1 MGPNRGAFAVALL
14 MTLAAAATA
23 RAQPSYPCAQTNENL
38 PNPYRQIFD
47 WASPPRPWSPLNAV
61 AIDPQNNLW
70 AVDRCETDGCVPVV
84 ELGPDGKT
92 LRNFGAGLFI
102 EPHQAA
108 IDKDGN
114 LWVADA
120 AAKNGKGMQV
130 TKLSPDGRVLLKLG
144 KPGEGAGQSGL
155 DIFDSPTGVAGASNG
170 DIYISEGHGEAR
182 PNNSRI
188 MVFTKDGRF
197 IKTFATWGSGDGQL
211 RSPHA
216 IAFDSQDRLY
226 VADRG
231 NSRVAV
237 FDKDGKF
244 LAAWKQFGRPS
255 GVAVDNN
262 DMLYVIDSQSSE
274 NQGAANY
281 NPGCKRGIRV
291 GSVRDGKVQYFIP
304 PPVPPDP
311 KMQPPIGIVV
321 DGNGTI
327 YAASDDQMDIKKYVR
342 EPR

>member
-1 MGPNRGAFAVALL
+1 MHARLTGFAVALI
-14 MTLAAAATA
+14 TTVAAAGMAG
-23 RAQPSYPCAQTNENL
+23 AQPSYPCTQTNDNL
-38 PNPYRQIFD
+38 PNPYRQVAN
-47 WASPPRPWSPLNAV
+47 WASPPRPWSPVNAV
-61 AIDPQNNLW
+61 AVDPDNNLW
-70 AVDRCETDGCVPVV
+70 AVDRCETDGCVPVI

-92 LRNFGAGLFI
+92 RKNFGADLFV

-108 IDKDGN
+108 IDKEGN

-120 AAKNGKGMQV
+120 TPKGMKGMQV

-144 KPGEGAGQSGL
+144 KPGQGAGETGL
-155 DIFDSPTGVAGASNG
+155 DIFDSPTGVAVASTG

-188 MVFTKDGRF
+188 MVFTKDGKF
-197 IKTFATWGSGDGQL
+197 IKTFATLGSGDGQL

-216 IAFDSQDRLY
+216 LAFDSQDRLY

-231 NSRVAV
+231 NSRIAI

-255 GVAVDNN
+255 GLAIDKN
-262 DMLYVIDSQSSE
+262 DILYVADSQSSDMP
-274 NQGAANY
+274 GAANY
-281 NPGCKRGIRV
+281 NPGCRRGIRI
-291 GSVRDGKVQYFIP
+291 GSVKDGKVMYYIP
-304 PPVPPDP
+304 PPVPRDP

-321 DGNGTI
+321 DGNGAI
-327 YAASDDQMDIKKYVR
+327 YAASDDQMDIIKYVKN
-342 EPR
+342 

>member
-1 MGPNRGAFAVALL
+1 MRAGLTGFAIALL
-14 MTLAAAATA
+14 TTAAAGMAS
-23 RAQPSYPCAQTNENL
+23 AQSSYPCTETNDNL
-38 PNPYRQIFD
+38 PNPYRQVEN
-47 WASPPRPWSPLNAV
+47 WSSPPRPWSPVNAV
-61 AIDPQNNLW
+61 AVDPKNNLW
-70 AVDRCETDGCVPVV
+70 AADRCETDGCVPVI

-92 LRNFGAGLFI
+92 MKNFGAGLFV

-120 AAKNGKGMQV
+120 TAKGMKGMQV

-144 KPGEGAGQSGL
+144 KAGQGAGQTGL
-155 DIFDSPTGVAGASNG
+155 DIFDSPTGVAVASNG
-170 DIYISEGHGEAR
+170 NIYISEGHGENR
-182 PNNSRI
+182 VNNSRI
-188 MVFTKDGRF
+188 TVFTKDGKF
-197 IKTFATWGSGDGQL
+197 ITTFGSWGTGDGQL

-231 NSRVAV
+231 NSRIVV

-255 GVAVDNN
+255 GVAIDKN
-262 DMLYVIDSQSSE
+262 DLLYVADSQSSDTP
-274 NQGAANY
+274 GALNY
-281 NPGCKRGIRV
+281 NPGCRRGIRV
-291 GSVRDGKVQYFIP
+291 GSVKDGKVMYFIP

-321 DGNGTI
+321 DGNGAI
-327 YAASDDQMDIKKYVR
+327 YAASDDQKDIKKYVKN
-342 EPR
+342 